1 MPSARGTLPWSPA
14 ASLPEL
20 LAPPVVAAVGDV
32 PDALVAPIDATLADT
47 AIGQMWVDR
56 GNLPAYVTA
65 GTAVPELPNGSRV
78 VTVAGNGLSEGVLT
92 ELERALHDHELV
104 KVKLAVPDREERKQL
119 RAQMCA
125 LLKAQLVQ
133 EIGKVVLVYRRN
145 PEPNPKLTNLRRA

>member
-1 MPSARGTLPWSPA
+1 MPLD
-14 ASLPEL
+14 PEL
-20 LAPPVVAAVGDV
+20 KKRLRGIGH
-32 PDALVAPIDATLADT
+32 ALHP
-47 AIGQMWVDR
+47 
-56 GNLPAYVTA
+56 
-65 GTAVPELPNGSRV
+65 V

-145 PEPNPKLTNLRRA
+145 PEPNPKLTNLRRS